1 MNKTI
6 QPRTYLK
13 KKVKIFTV
21 IQGGLFRILVIHD
34 TLRKPKFNNLQR

>member
-1 MNKTI
+1 MNKII

-13 KKVKIFTV
+13 KVKILTV
-21 IQGGLFRILVIHD
+21 IQGSLFGILVIHY

>member
-13 KKVKIFTV
+13 KVKIFTV
-21 IQGGLFRILVIHD
+21 IQGKLFGILVIHD